1 MTAAKLGD
9 LTQNPKHF
17 LWAEKYRPMN
27 LAETVM
33 SEALRQQFKS
43 FIVTQNIPHLL
54 FYAPESGLGKTTL
67 AYILAHS
74 IAGRDNTLYINASS
88 ESSIDVIRNDV
99 MDFANTMTLTG
110 NGLKIVILDE
120 FERMGA
126 QDAQSALRAVMEEAA
141 KTCRFILT
149 TNYLHKVINPI
160 QSRCVVVDF
169 SEDFQHNEEALKVAF
184 FKRVKA
190 IFGNEGITDY
200 SEEVLAKI
208 INKYY
213 PDMRKCLNIIQGACR
228 DNIMSTIAMEDATLV
243 AELFTLI
250 LEGRWKPVRQ
260 FIAERVGQ
268 NATYLYGQIFA
279 MLEQYVPEKA
289 IPDII
294 VMMSNYQFQDSLAA
308 DKEIPFTAM
317 CMRMIE
323 SVK

>member
-1 MTAAKLGD
+1 MVAAKLGD
-9 LTQNPKHF
+9 LTVNPKHF

-33 SEALRQQFKS
+33 PEELRTQFAA
-43 FIVTQNIPHLL
+43 FIASKNIPHLL
-54 FYAPESGLGKTTL
+54 FYAPESGVGKTTL
-67 AYILAHS
+67 AKILAHS

-88 ESSIDVIRNDV
+88 ESSIDVIRTDV

-110 NGLKIVILDE
+110 DGLKIVILDE

-149 TNYLHKVINPI
+149 TNHLHKVIGPI
-160 QSRCVVVDF
+160 QSRCVEIDF
-169 SEDFQHNEEALKVAF
+169 SELFSGGEDALKVAF

-190 IFGNEGITDY
+190 IMKNEGITDY
-200 SEEVLAKI
+200 SEQVVANI
-208 INKYY
+208 IDKYY

-228 DNIMSTIAMEDATLV
+228 DNTMSTTTTEDGNLI
-243 AELFTLI
+243 AELFSLI
-250 LEGRWKPVRQ
+250 LDKKWKPVRQ
-260 FIAERVGQ
+260 FIAERIGQ
-268 NATYLYGQIFA
+268 NATYMYSQIFA
-279 MLEQYVPEKA
+279 VLEQYIPESA
-289 IPDII
+289 IPDVI
-294 VMMSNYQFQDSLAA
+294 VMISNYQFQDSLAA

-323 SVK
+323 KV